1 MADLA
6 AAADTTVITTTSGI
20 GGDKFGRATHIRQ
33 QRIETVLRTER
44 HASDRCDDDGWNDE
58 LARFGP
64 IVDDQASPRH
74 DLFLHRQTVETM
86 KLKPGPLAMS
96 AMTFI
101 VAAFVVVTE
110 LGHTAVLIVALAAM
124 LAVARSFYN
133 YLCRVWP
140 KD

>member
-1 MADLA
+1 M
-6 AAADTTVITTTSGI
+6 
-20 GGDKFGRATHIRQ
+20 
-33 QRIETVLRTER
+33 
-44 HASDRCDDDGWNDE
+44 
-58 LARFGP
+58 
-64 IVDDQASPRH
+64 
-74 DLFLHRQTVETM
+74 ETM

-96 AMTFI
+96 AVTFI
-101 VAAFVVVTE
+101 VAAFVVTQ